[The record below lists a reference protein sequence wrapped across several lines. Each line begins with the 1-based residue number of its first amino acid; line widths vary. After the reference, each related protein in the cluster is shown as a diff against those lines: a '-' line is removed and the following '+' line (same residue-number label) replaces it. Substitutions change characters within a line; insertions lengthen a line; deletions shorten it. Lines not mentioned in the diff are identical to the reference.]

1 MRNFTVDRIFY
12 LTQDASGFPAG
23 AVFAEVK
30 GDIYAANPGTFNI
43 NALPAGLTLWRDHWH
58 FFCCRTQP
66 KLGHHFKAVMDAP
79 VKTIRGT
86 PL

>member
-12 LTQDASGFPAG
+12 LTHDASGFPAG
-23 AVFAEVK
+23 AVFAEVR
-30 GDIYAANPGTFNI
+30 GDVYAANSGTFNI
-43 NALPAGLTLWRDHWH
+43 NTLPAGLTLWRDHWH

-66 KLGHHFKAVMDAP
+66 KLGPFHADVMKAS